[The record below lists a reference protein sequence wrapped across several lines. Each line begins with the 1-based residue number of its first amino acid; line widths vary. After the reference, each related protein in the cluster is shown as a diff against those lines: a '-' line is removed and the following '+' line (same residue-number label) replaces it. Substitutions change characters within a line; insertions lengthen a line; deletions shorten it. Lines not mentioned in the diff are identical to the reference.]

1 MPYVAPKRINPGA
14 RVAIVA
20 PASPIRTDELV
31 AGLDVIRECGLEPVL
46 GKNVRTLRS
55 VDIHAA
61 PLMDRVEELMWAFTE
76 PGIEGIYT
84 CLGGMGSGELL
95 PYLDYGA
102 IRQSRRPL
110 IGLSDI
116 TALNNGILAGAGLI
130 SVNGQYP
137 AIRIDEGSHF
147 RHTDEES
154 LRFATE
160 FMMSPEPWEQ
170 KPFTINQFLPRTVS
184 PGRAQGHIIGGNL
197 DTFCTLIG
205 SPFMPEVDGAILFIE
220 DVHKDG
226 EVIARLLIHCKLAG
240 ILDRVAGIVVGQ
252 FCDVPTKREAKVPS
266 IDDVLAQYLSEGPPC
281 VYGYSFSHGDWTI
294 PVPIGAMC
302 TMDADSGMVSFD
314 FAMA

>member
-1 MPYVAPKRINPGA
+1 MPYVAPRRINPGA

-31 AGLDVIRECGLEPVL
+31 AGLDIIKECGLEPVL
-46 GKNVRTLRS
+46 GQCVRNLNT

-61 PLMDRVEELMWAFTE
+61 PLMDRVEEMMWAFTE

-95 PYLDYGA
+95 PYLDYGV

-130 SVNGQYP
+130 SINGQYP
-137 AIRIDEGSHF
+137 AIRVDEGDYF

-160 FMMSPEPWEQ
+160 FMMTDAVWGDA
-170 KPFTINQFLPRTVS
+170 PFSVNQYLPRTVS
-184 PGRAQGHIIGGNL
+184 PGKARGHIIGGNL
-197 DTFCTLIG
+197 DTYCTLLG
-205 SPFMPEVDGAILFIE
+205 SPFAPDPTGAILFIE

-240 ILDRVAGIVVGQ
+240 VLDKVAGIVVGE
-252 FCDVPTKREAKVPS
+252 FCDVPKKRESKVPS
-266 IDDVLAQYLSEGPPC
+266 IDDVLVEYLSDGPPC
-281 VYGYSFSHGDWTI
+281 VYGYSFSHGPWTI
-294 PVPIGAMC
+294 PIPIGAMC
-302 TMDADSGMVSFD
+302 SMDADTGEVAFD

>member
-31 AGLDVIRECGLEPVL
+31 AGLDIIRECGLEPVL
-46 GKNVRTLRS
+46 GKCVRTLNT

-102 IRQSRRPL
+102 IRQSQRPL

-130 SVNGQYP
+130 SINGQYP
-137 AIRIDEGSHF
+137 AIRVDEGAYL
-147 RHTDEES
+147 RNTDEES
-154 LRFATE
+154 LRFATQ
-160 FMMSPEPWEQ
+160 FMMSPELWEQ
-170 KPFTINQFLPRTVS
+170 KPFTINQYLPRTVS
-184 PGRAQGHIIGGNL
+184 PGKARGHVIGGNL

-205 SPFMPEVDGAILFIE
+205 SPFMPECEGAILFVE
-220 DVHKDG
+220 DVHKG
-226 EVIARLLIHCKLAG
+226 GTEIARLLIHCKLAG
-240 ILDRVAGIVVGQ
+240 VLDKVAGIVVGE
-252 FCDVPTKREAKVPS
+252 FCDVPKCREPHEPS
-266 IDDVLAQYLSEGPPC
+266 VDDVIHQYMSDGPPC
-281 VYGYSFSHGDWTI
+281 LYGASFSHGPWTI
-294 PVPIGAMC
+294 PIPIGASC
-302 TMDADSGMVSFD
+302 QIDADSGVVSFD
-314 FAMA
+314 FAMG